1 MPYWWKYKL
10 VQPLWK
16 TVWRFLK
23 KLRIELPY
31 TPGIPFWAFIQT
43 KNPHKSKRYMHPFV
57 HCSIIYNSK
66 TWKQLKCLSI
76 DGCVKKM
83 WHMDNGILL
92 SHKKNEILSFAA
104 TWMDLDGIML
114 REIRQRKT
122 NAILYGFMYV
132 WNLKNKR
139 NNQNK
144 IETEIYRGSNLIFIG
159 REKD

>member
-1 MPYWWKYKL
+1 MY
-10 VQPLWK
+10 
-16 TVWRFLK
+16 
-23 KLRIELPY
+23 
-31 TPGIPFWAFIQT
+31 
-43 KNPHKSKRYMHPFV
+43 
-57 HCSIIYNSK
+57 
-66 TWKQLKCLSI
+66 
-76 DGCVKKM
+76 
-83 WHMDNGILL
+83 
-92 SHKKNEILSFAA
+92 
-104 TWMDLDGIML
+104 LDGIML